1 MDTDSE
7 DTGGKSNPTKQQDW
21 EFLMFLGTTLEN
33 YVRRVRISAIILAT
47 DTYLDQQQ
55 CKNRHATDA
64 YTLVKSLA

>member
-1 MDTDSE
+1 
-7 DTGGKSNPTKQQDW
+7 
-21 EFLMFLGTTLEN
+21 MFLGITLEN